1 MQMRWKKK
9 KLEQN
14 QTKEKMRKLKE
25 ETKFSNEDYQKW
37 KAFRN
42 IKKTTITHEEYNLL
56 CDLHATYYEHKLYR
70 PSKCCGQKTLQKYV
84 EELHV
89 IFDKGL

>member
-1 MQMRWKKK
+1 
-9 KLEQN
+9 
-14 QTKEKMRKLKE
+14 MRKLKQ

-42 IKKTTITHEEYNLL
+42 VKKTTITHEEYSLL